1 MEAKQL
7 NITGERAPTKGNT
20 WAGFEFSVQF
30 NINGV
35 ITDVVDDITEVNMQI
50 RDSYESPRSVKNLS
64 LTLATI
70 TKVTTTTPK
79 RLKIEPFNIDF
90 KEGNYVYDILIT
102 FSNGDKKTYIKG
114 NFKVYPTVTR

>member
-50 RDSYESPRSVKNLS
+50 RDSYESPTRLANLS
-64 LTLATI
+64 LSLGTI
-70 TKVTTTTPK
+70 TKVTATPK
-79 RLKIEPFNIDF
+79 RIKIEPFDVTI
-90 KEGNYVYDILIT
+90 KAGNYVYDILIT

>member
-7 NITGERAPTKGNT
+7 NIIGERAPTTGNT

-35 ITDVVDDITEVNMQI
+35 LTDVVDDITEVNMQI
-50 RDSYESPRSVKNLS
+50 RESYESPRAVKNLS
-64 LTLATI
+64 LTLGTI
-70 TKVTTTTPK
+70 TKVTATPK
-79 RLKIEPFNIDF
+79 RIKIDPFIADM
-90 KEGNYVYDILIT
+90 KDGNYVYDILIT
-102 FSNGDKKTYIKG
+102 FSNGDKKTYLKG